1 MAGNNICFAGESA
14 PRMALQVPGSKLS
27 RSGPG
32 LLKPA
37 ASTKPLLTLSD
48 HDCLK
53 TPTMSDMLKTPTIL
67 GSPTKSAPL
76 TIDGTPRIHH
86 FNGFTPQ
93 NNQAF
98 FGDHEP
104 LLTGNIEIQSISQ
117 TSTATNLP
125 NDAASSS
132 QNGEAC
138 PKSEKT
144 TIQFKG
150 SITTSLPVNL
160 TSGVSSP
167 GLSASMFQFSPMVE
181 HFLQSLS
188 KGGSGLPEL
197 TVVDAK
203 TPGANSEAPDL
214 LKVVRIP
221 TELKKEEKELT
232 QIEPIQRNGV
242 ATGLKPLQPPPV
254 PVKFQQLEV
263 APSAAAH
270 APPVSQ
276 PPPSSFPDSQF
287 NGEASGEDQYPSDG
301 KEFGFEPKVE
311 PIDDYSYGFGDH
323 MRYDPSNGEFNVFE
337 YQSTSGDVKME
348 GDTMRK
354 YSQRNVK
361 IPIHERPYK
370 CPRDDCDRRFSRSD
384 ELTRHIRIH
393 TGQKP
398 FQCRICLRAF
408 SRSDHLTT
416 HVRTHTGE
424 KPFSCDVCGR
434 KFARSDERKRHT
446 KVHAKSKSR
455 RPSFSSGFCGPASGD
470 SSQSSV

>member
-1 MAGNNICFAGESA
+1 
-14 PRMALQVPGSKLS
+14 MALQVPGSKLS

-53 TPTMSDMLKTPTIL
+53 TPTMSDMLKVTV
-67 GSPTKSAPL
+67 L
-76 TIDGTPRIHH
+76 TIYY
-86 FNGFTPQ
+86 
-93 NNQAF
+93 
-98 FGDHEP
+98 
-104 LLTGNIEIQSISQ
+104 
-117 TSTATNLP
+117 
-125 NDAASSS
+125 
-132 QNGEAC
+132 
-138 PKSEKT
+138 
-144 TIQFKG
+144 
-150 SITTSLPVNL
+150 
-160 TSGVSSP
+160 
-167 GLSASMFQFSPMVE
+167 FQ
-181 HFLQSLS
+181 
-188 KGGSGLPEL
+188 GGSGLPEL

-221 TELKKEEKELT
+221 TEMKKEDKELT
-232 QIEPIQRNGV
+232 QVETVQRNGV
-242 ATGLKPLQPPPV
+242 ATGMKPLQPPPV

-263 APSAAAH
+263 APAAH
-270 APPVSQ
+270 TAPPPHAAPPVSQ
-276 PPPSSFPDSQF
+276 PPPTSFPDNQF
-287 NGEASGEDQYPSDG
+287 NGEANGEDQFPSDG
-301 KEFGFEPKVE
+301 KDFGFEPKVE

-323 MRYDPSNGEFNVFE
+323 MRYDPANGEFNVFE

-348 GDTMRK
+348 GDAMRK

-446 KVHAKSKSR
+446 KRLLLDARSVGSPRKVKITSAEFFFRVLWACLGRLKSKLRLVARDRGSTLDE
-455 RPSFSSGFCGPASGD
+455 GIAMLDQC
-470 SSQSSV
+470 